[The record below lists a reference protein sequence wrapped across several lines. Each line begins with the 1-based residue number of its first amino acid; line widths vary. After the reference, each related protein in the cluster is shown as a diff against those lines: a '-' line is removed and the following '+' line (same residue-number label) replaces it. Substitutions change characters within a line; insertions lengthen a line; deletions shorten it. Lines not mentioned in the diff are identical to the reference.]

1 MLSTSVNR
9 DDYIPYY
16 IQVKNSIQEH
26 IESGGW
32 QIGDQLP
39 GEPELCRMFDV
50 SRTVIRQALKELE
63 IQGLIYREKGRG
75 TFVAEP
81 KIDHRMVQ
89 KITGFFQ
96 DTVESGL
103 APVTKILNQE
113 LVPAS
118 PGIAAHLQIE
128 PGSNVIK
135 VHRLRGVRE
144 EFFILDTTYLPYEL
158 CPEVL
163 TVDLSSRSLYAFLEE
178 DLRFVIERAHRTI
191 EAVLA
196 TEYVAKKLDLNV
208 GDPLILFE
216 SVAYLGDG
224 TPIEYFQG
232 YHSSRRTRFTV
243 DLVRFHG

>member
-1 MLSTSVNR
+1 MLSTAVNR
-9 DDYIPYY
+9 DDYTPYY

-81 KIDHRMVQ
+81 KINHRMVQ

-103 APVTKILNQE
+103 APITKILKQE

-118 PGIAAHLQIE
+118 SRIATHLQIE
-128 PGSNVIK
+128 TGSNVIK
-135 VHRLRGVRE
+135 IHRLRGIQE
-144 EFFILDTTYLPYEL
+144 EFIILDTTYLPYEL
-158 CPEVL
+158 CPQVL
-163 TVDLSSRSLYAFLEE
+163 NIDLSARSLYAFLEE
-178 DLRFVIERAHRTI
+178 ELGFVIERAHRTL

-196 TEYVAKKLDLNV
+196 TEYVADKLDLNV
-208 GDPLILFE
+208 GDPVILFE
-216 SVAYLGDG
+216 SVAYLADG

-232 YHSSRRTRFTV
+232 YHSSRR
-243 DLVRFHG
+243 LVPICPAARSG